1 MATREGGASLK
12 GGEGRRRGRRRR
24 SRRRD
29 ANDFPIAFER
39 LSPPSRPLATV
50 RASSGAWERLRI
62 LQENRRIA
70 MVGLSADPM
79 RPSHF
84 AAIYMQSEGYDVI
97 PVNPRY
103 AGQTILGET
112 VYSSLEEIP
121 GPVDI
126 VDVFRRAE
134 ELPKI
139 ARSAAAIG
147 ANVLWMQLGIVND
160 EAAQIAREA
169 GLEVVMDR
177 CVKIEHARFFGGLNL
192 VGMNTGV
199 VTSRRRIGVK
209 RCALT
214 PSPETDPH
222 LLPLSQ
228 CGEGGAGAQ
237 VRRSR
242 RAHETPEDDNGMTRS
257 RMVAPMGMPRWGH
270 QIAA

>member
-1 MATREGGASLK
+1 MTYPLHTLSAATPSE
-12 GGEGRRRGRRRR
+12 R
-24 SRRRD
+24 S
-29 ANDFPIAFER
+29 AT
-39 LSPPSRPLATV
+39 PSRPLATV

-121 GPVDI
+121 GQVDI
-126 VDVFRRAE
+126 VDVFRRADE
-134 ELPKI
+134 VPKI

-199 VTSRRRIGVK
+199 VTSRRRIG
-209 RCALT
+209 
-214 PSPETDPH
+214 
-222 LLPLSQ
+222 
-228 CGEGGAGAQ
+228 
-237 VRRSR
+237 
-242 RAHETPEDDNGMTRS
+242 
-257 RMVAPMGMPRWGH
+257 
-270 QIAA
+270 

>member
-1 MATREGGASLK
+1 MTSP
-12 GGEGRRRGRRRR
+12 
-24 SRRRD
+24 
-29 ANDFPIAFER
+29 F
-39 LSPPSRPLATV
+39 PPSRPLATV

-103 AGQTILGET
+103 AGQTILA
-112 VYSSLEEIP
+112 

-134 ELPKI
+134 ELPNI

-160 EAAQIAREA
+160 GAARIAREA

-199 VTSRRRIGVK
+199 VTSRRRIG
-209 RCALT
+209 
-214 PSPETDPH
+214 
-222 LLPLSQ
+222 
-228 CGEGGAGAQ
+228 
-237 VRRSR
+237 
-242 RAHETPEDDNGMTRS
+242 
-257 RMVAPMGMPRWGH
+257 
-270 QIAA
+270 